1 MRRSVAMAMALA
13 AVLLSGCATPYV
25 IHLKNGDVIES
36 RDEPAFDRDSGF
48 YEFEDLSGRRVR
60 LNRDEI
66 VKMEAR

>member
-13 AVLLSGCATPYV
+13 AVLVSGCATPYV

-36 RDEPAFDRDSGF
+36 RDQPDFDRDSGF